1 MFYHCIKPKFL
12 LKNMF
17 SLEEIITEPTGVSVD
32 FTETEHQ
39 KYELFETD
47 KLNFLTKNPK
57 QCTNVD
63 LSEI

>member
-1 MFYHCIKPKFL
+1 
-12 LKNMF
+12 MF

-47 KLNFLTKNPK
+47 KLKLPDQKP
-57 QCTNVD
+57 
-63 LSEI
+63 